1 MLKTGT
7 CADGRR
13 RDDFHGFLHRNCE
26 GAEQLRE
33 KKNYLIEAVTVFV
46 AFLIYF
52 GLSCALPMEQ
62 APDESMRYMIPEF
75 IYRYHRLPVGTEQ
88 AVRDGAWGFSY
99 AFTPYLPS
107 IVGAGLMRMA
117 AFFTENTKVL
127 LTACRFVSVAAA
139 TGTVWLGFRI
149 GRRLFEEEKRRF
161 LFVVCIAFL
170 PQFAFLASYL
180 NNDAFAVFT
189 AMLIFHAW
197 LYGRETH
204 WNYKS
209 CLLLSA
215 AIGLCAL
222 TYYNAYG
229 WILCSIIFF
238 FGSVWQDKDIE
249 DKWKHAIK
257 RGCVI
262 AIMALSIAGW
272 FFVRNAVLYN
282 GDFLGMQTMYAEGE
296 LHAAEGYKPSQR
308 LLYAKA
314 GLPVWSML
322 LDTEWIK
329 DTAESFFAV
338 FGYTSIYTYHIIYM
352 LYYIFVIAGILFFI
366 YGMIRRREKQPDF
379 LLYVC
384 CVLCLLIPLVLS
396 IRYSYAIDY
405 QAQGRY
411 LMSGLPA
418 MAFFISR
425 GYGLAFNSPQGKR
438 GWLPVA
444 ASAVWLALFAIVFGT
459 TMIPELYTGF

>member
-1 MLKTGT
+1 MLKTRT
-7 CADGRR
+7 
-13 RDDFHGFLHRNCE
+13 
-26 GAEQLRE
+26 
-33 KKNYLIEAVTVFV
+33 YLIEAVIVFA
-46 AFLIYF
+46 AFLVYF
-52 GLSCALPMEQ
+52 SLSCALPMKQ
-62 APDESMRYMIPEF
+62 APDEYMRYMVPEYIF
-75 IYRYHRLPVGTEQ
+75 RYHRLPVGTEL

-107 IVGAGLMRMA
+107 IVGAGLMYIA
-117 AFFTENTKVL
+117 AFFSESPKVL
-127 LTACRFVSVAAA
+127 LVACRFVSVAVA
-139 TGTVWLGFRI
+139 TGTVWLAFRI
-149 GRRLFEEEKRRF
+149 GRKLFEEKRSRI
-161 LFVVCIAFL
+161 LFAVCIAFL

-189 AMLIFHAW
+189 AMLIFYAW
-197 LYGRETH
+197 LYGRESH
-204 WNYKS
+204 WSYRS

-229 WILCSIIFF
+229 WILCSVIFF
-238 FGSVWQDKDIE
+238 FGSVWQDKAIE
-249 DKWKHAIK
+249 DKWKHAIS

-262 AIMALSIAGW
+262 ALLVLLIAGW
-272 FFVRNAVLYN
+272 FFVRNAILYD
-282 GDFLGMQTMYAEGE
+282 GDILGMRTMYAESE

-329 DTAESFFAV
+329 DTSESFFAV
-338 FGYTSIYTYHIIYM
+338 FGYTSIYTYHIIYI
-352 LYYIFVIAGILFFI
+352 LYYIFIIAGILLFF
-366 YGMIRRREKQPDF
+366 YGIIGKKEKRPDY

-384 CVLCLLIPLVLS
+384 CGLCLLIPLALS

-418 MAFFISR
+418 LAFLVSR
-425 GYGLAFNSPQGKR
+425 GYGFADSCPDQKR
-438 GWLPVA
+438 GWLPAVA
-444 ASAVWLALFAIVFGT
+444 SVVWLALFAVVFGT
-459 TMIPELYTGF
+459 TMLPELYVGV